1 MSKPEKKIKPQKSAA
16 GSVTADKSKLIRAT
30 QPTLTH
36 ELFQSLLSISKKD
49 DVESKD
55 EFVKVL
61 GVLNPSPEVPI
72 LGVKG
77 LMRQM
82 FKLDHP
88 YRTQIGYFSAMTTN
102 ASGVVNLIQN
112 VSSISSAG
120 EWGVVDSLFDEFFIH
135 AMTLHFQPVN
145 LLSGGWATFSG
156 STAPVLWTT
165 GTTQTG
171 TENNCGIVLASLF
184 NGAASYTTANG
195 MVAVPNRKFAHSGR
209 PWKYAWRNN
218 QRFDPRGPVITGNT
232 SFWKSIGDAGTY
244 QGFVQV
250 RAFNDQVL
258 GDGTHAMVLG
268 HFCVIWDISFR
279 VRA

>member
-88 YRTQIGYFSAMTTN
+88 YRTQIGYFSAMT
-102 ASGVVNLIQN
+102 
-112 VSSISSAG
+112 
-120 EWGVVDSLFDEFFIH
+120 
-135 AMTLHFQPVN
+135 LHFQPVN
-145 LLSGGWATFSG
+145 LLSGGWATLSG